1 MLHSVYS
8 KYHSPRDRDYA
19 GALDLLQLSGFL
31 HLILNIEIFNALMKK
46 QNNVIIL
53 YYSYR
58 LKKSQL

>member
-53 YYSYR
+53 
-58 LKKSQL
+58 